1 MLTGKQRSFLKS
13 LTNTMKP
20 VTQLGKEGV
29 TEAFLIEV
37 DHLLEHHELIKISVL
52 NNSMCTAKEAANEIA
67 EKTDAEF
74 VQAIGNRFTLYRQS
88 RTNPTLEIPGAD
100 NSRVHN
106 NRLKQLQVEREKQN
120 KMQKQSTG
128 KRIRKSVKPK
138 TPKTSK

>member
-13 LTNTMKP
+13 LSNTLKP

-29 TEAFLIEV
+29 TDSFITEIE
-37 DHLLEHHELIKISVL
+37 HLLEHHELIKISVL
-52 NNSMCTAKEAANEIA
+52 NSSMLTAKDAANEIA
-67 EKTDAEF
+67 AKLDAEF

-106 NRLKQLQVEREKQN
+106 NRLKKLQAEREKQN

-128 KRIRKSVKPK
+128 KRIRKTLKPK
-138 TPKTSK
+138 MPK